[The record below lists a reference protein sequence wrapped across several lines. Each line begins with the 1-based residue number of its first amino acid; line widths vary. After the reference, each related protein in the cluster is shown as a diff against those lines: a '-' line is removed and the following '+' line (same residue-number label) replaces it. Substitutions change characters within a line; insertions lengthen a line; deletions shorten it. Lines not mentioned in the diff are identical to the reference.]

1 MCLDLFTNLSIL
13 NKLRNI
19 IRGELGNVV
28 GALSGS
34 SGTLLVKRFSESLQV
49 SESIRAQLVDDAG
62 QELLQL
68 LSLSVSADDEGVGGH
83 GDLSLRLLEMD
94 DGSILVEKV
103 DLIDARDLVET
114 HLAQGDLE
122 LLVVASSLLVDS
134 LSLSA
139 NGALASDTDLVLHA
153 VQLFLVHGVT
163 RSV

>member
-34 SGTLLVKRFSESLQV
+34 G
-49 SESIRAQLVDDAG
+49 
-62 QELLQL
+62 
-68 LSLSVSADDEGVGGH
+68 DDEGVGSH
-83 GDLSLRLLEMD
+83 GDLSLRLLEVD
-94 DGSILVEKV
+94 DGAILVEQV

-139 NGALASDTDLVLHA
+139 HGALASDTDLVLHA
-153 VQLFLVHGVT
+153 VQLFLVHGGDT
-163 RSV
+163 LGLRRR